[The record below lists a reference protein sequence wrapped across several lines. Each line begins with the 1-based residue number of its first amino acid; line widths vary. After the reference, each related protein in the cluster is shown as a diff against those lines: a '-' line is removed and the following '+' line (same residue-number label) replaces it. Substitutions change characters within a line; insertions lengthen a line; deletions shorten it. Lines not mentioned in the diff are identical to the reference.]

1 MKLTIPCHIVERVT
15 ILRITALENGRMK
28 QIRRNEWADLIF
40 IVAIFLGAFM
50 RFNPTLLAGFAI
62 NDGGM
67 FAVMVDDLKVS
78 SYLLPKFTT
87 YNHLNIPYAYP
98 PLGFYLGRIAADLFG
113 LSAVQVVRWVPAFF
127 ASLSIPAF
135 YLLAL
140 RLLKDKYYAAISTLF
155 FAFMPRALSW
165 FVMGGG
171 LTRSPGQF
179 LMLLT
184 LATLI
189 RLYEENRRIDI
200 FWAGIFGGL
209 AVMSHPEAAV
219 HTFVSAI
226 FLWIMLS
233 RSRTAFINSLV
244 VGIIVLLVSA
254 PWWATVIHYHGLEPL
269 LKGAATGQ
277 KTLAVFHLLFFVF
290 TEEPYATM
298 IAILGLIGIAN
309 RLTRR
314 EYLLPVWMVIPFLVE
329 GRSAAGPA
337 AIPLAMLA
345 AIGLVDVVFA
355 ALSTLSGRNVTTE
368 KSVRNDVGQSELLS
382 STERN
387 VFIYLFLYLIFSA
400 YQFGWQ
406 LSSATLYPAD
416 QEAMNWVR
424 ENTPV
429 ESLFLV
435 LTGSTSVSCDSVLE
449 WFPALTGRQ
458 SLYTVQG
465 REWIEGPNFNTYV
478 KSTYPVQECL
488 SSSDVSCLDSAVNR
502 SQYDYVY
509 ISKIL
514 RVNNCIPLDIQRTFP
529 YFLEHLR
536 ADHAFETIYET
547 DEVVIFSQ

>member
-1 MKLTIPCHIVERVT
+1 MKP
-15 ILRITALENGRMK
+15 
-28 QIRRNEWADLIF
+28 IRRKEWADLILML
-40 IVAIFLGAFM
+40 AILIGTFM

-67 FAVMVDDLKVS
+67 FAVMVDDLKAS
-78 SYLLPKFTT
+78 NYLLPKFTT
-87 YNHLNIPYAYP
+87 YNHLNIPFAYP

-127 ASLSIPAF
+127 ASLSVPAF

-155 FAFMPRALSW
+155 FALMPRALSW

-179 LMLLT
+179 FMLLT
-184 LATLI
+184 LATLV
-189 RLYEENRRIDI
+189 RLYEQNRREDI
-200 FWAGIFGGL
+200 FLAGVFGGL

-244 VGIIVLLVSA
+244 VGLLVLLVSA
-254 PWWATVIHYHGLEPL
+254 PWWATVIHYHGVEPL

-298 IAILGLIGIAN
+298 IAILGLIGIAH
-309 RLTRR
+309 RLARR
-314 EYLLPVWMVIPFLVE
+314 DYLLPLWMVIPFFVE

-345 AIGLVDVVFA
+345 AIGLVDVIFA
-355 ALSTLSGRNVTTE
+355 ALSTLSGRNVATE
-368 KSVRNDVGQSELLS
+368 KAGSGDVQQSDLLS

-387 VFIYLFLYLIFSA
+387 IFIYLFLYLIFST
-400 YQFGWQ
+400 YQFGLQ
-406 LSSATLYPAD
+406 LSNATLYPPD

-424 ENTPV
+424 ENTPA
-429 ESLFLV
+429 ESRFLV
-435 LTGSTSVSCDSVLE
+435 LTGTTSVSCDSVLE

-465 REWIEGPNFNTYV
+465 TEWIEGPNFNTYV

-488 SSSDVSCLDSAVNR
+488 SSADVSCLDTAVSR

-509 ISKIL
+509 VSKIL
-514 RVNNCIPLDIQRTFP
+514 RVNNCSPLDLQRTFP
-529 YFLEHLR
+529 YFLESLHIN
-536 ADHAFETIYET
+536 DGFEVVYET
-547 DEVVIFSQ
+547 DEVLIYKGR